1 LKKNLLPDVS
11 AAMRTE
17 AGAGPDMTN
26 RESQWRIAPSSDS
39 IAASAGTPH
48 RGARRG
54 RLQPSAFTLI
64 ELLVVIA
71 IIGILAA
78 LLLPAITHARE
89 KGRQTHCKN
98 NMHQFS
104 LGIIMWRGEHQE
116 NMPPWL
122 STLYPSNGIG
132 TIKSYLCKSDSYKG
146 ADGCKPNKEH
156 WPVETTVDIGQA
168 DVYGGH
174 EGFSEIDDGDSNTSG
189 RRAETGA
196 NMAVTRCSYL
206 YEFTPVVCEW
216 YRTGSEWASNL
227 PSGSSWAA
235 VKTYQLRNGDPSHA
249 GPYVES
255 IFPIVRCFYHAR
267 ERRVNAHVVTND
279 PMVISVSYAGNV
291 FEGPAKWQYIMPENM

>member
-1 LKKNLLPDVS
+1 MTHRKPQ
-11 AAMRTE
+11 RTHLSST
-17 AGAGPDMTN
+17 GAQTC
-26 RESQWRIAPSSDS
+26 
-39 IAASAGTPH
+39 
-48 RGARRG
+48 RGCEPERRVQ
-54 RLQPSAFTLI
+54 RLFRTSAFTLI

-78 LLLPAITHARE
+78 LLLPAISHARE

-104 LGIIMWRGEHQE
+104 LAIIMWRGDHQE

-132 TIKSYLCKSDSYKG
+132 TAKSYLCKSDAYRG
-146 ADGCKPNKEH
+146 ADGCKPDVAHLSVAEL
-156 WPVETTVDIGQA
+156 DIGQGPP
-168 DVYGGH
+168 DNGYD
-174 EGFSEIDDGDSNTSG
+174 EIDDCDFNTYRTAANG
-189 RRAETGA
+189 G

-206 YEFTPVVCEW
+206 YEFTPVVCKW
-216 YRTGSEWASNL
+216 YQNGTAWSSNL

-235 VKTYQLRNGDPSHA
+235 VKSYQLRNGDPLHA
-249 GPYVES
+249 GPYIES

-267 ERRVNAHVVTND
+267 ERRVNANVVTND